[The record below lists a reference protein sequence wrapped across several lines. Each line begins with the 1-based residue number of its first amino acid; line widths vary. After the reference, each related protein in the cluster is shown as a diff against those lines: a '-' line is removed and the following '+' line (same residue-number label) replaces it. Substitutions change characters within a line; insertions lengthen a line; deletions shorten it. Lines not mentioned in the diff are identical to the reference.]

1 MINLCVAAQEQ
12 EGGRWDRV
20 WRQACLRRKSDRN
33 DREFWNRRAPSF
45 AEHARKSF
53 YVDGFLKIMSPEP
66 QWSVLDVGCGAGTL
80 ALPLARRVAR
90 ITAIDFS
97 EAMIDILTKRCRE
110 ESLANVFPRV
120 LDWHDDWD
128 AAGIETHDVAIASRS
143 LVVEDLRA
151 AVTKLADKAR
161 RRVIISS
168 LVGDGPFDRK
178 IFEAIGRELDR
189 GPDYICVYNLL
200 HEMGI
205 LADVTFVTNREHAEI
220 PSDPDKV
227 FTDIE
232 EAVQSYRW
240 MINEMTIKEEAR
252 LRVFLE
258 RHLVKKA
265 GGYALSYHHPVRW
278 AIISWSK

>member
-1 MINLCVAAQEQ
+1 VAQEQ
-12 EGGRWDRV
+12 EKGKWDQV
-20 WRQACLRRKSDRN
+20 WKQACLRRKSDRN

-45 AEHARKSF
+45 AEHARKSI
-53 YVDGFLKIMSPEP
+53 YVDGFLRIMSPEP
-66 QWSVLDVGCGAGTL
+66 EWSVLDVGCGAGTL

-110 ESLANVFPRV
+110 ESLANVLPRV

-128 AAGIETHDVAIASRS
+128 AAGIERHDVAIASRS
-143 LVVEDLRA
+143 MVVEDLRA

-205 LADVTFVTNREHAEI
+205 LADVTFVTNQDHAKI
-220 PSDPDKV
+220 YSDIHKAYS
-227 FTDIE
+227 DIE

-240 MINEMTIKEEAR
+240 MISEMTIEEEAR

-258 RHLVKKA
+258 KHLVKKE
-265 GGYALSYHHPVRW
+265 GGYVLSYHHPVRW